1 MYAQTFIYIFV
12 YIYIYVQFTRTRSS
26 PHMHTYVIQSNNF
39 AWHVLMSRHRIHNRA
54 HFDSYK
60 TRLLHVSSVY
70 FLCTVQIEKNR
81 KHIQT
86 VDYFIIHNRI
96 SYLNFATHGYAL
108 DATPQIYHNHKC
120 KHCGK
125 WKLTANISFFRGISH
140 IKRHVIPTFIH
151 GLLYLII

>member
-1 MYAQTFIYIFV
+1 
-12 YIYIYVQFTRTRSS
+12 
-26 PHMHTYVIQSNNF
+26 MHTYVIQSNNF

-125 WKLTANISFFRGISH
+125 WKLTANISFSRGISH
-140 IKRHVIPTFIH
+140 IKRHVIPTFTVYYIS
-151 GLLYLII
+151 LSREIIPKITASFSNFSDCIWTVRQFVVC